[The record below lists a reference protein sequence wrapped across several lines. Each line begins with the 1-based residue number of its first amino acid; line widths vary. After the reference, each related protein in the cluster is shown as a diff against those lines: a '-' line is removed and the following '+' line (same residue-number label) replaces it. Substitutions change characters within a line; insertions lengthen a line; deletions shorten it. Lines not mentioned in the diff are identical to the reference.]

1 MLWLVGMMGSG
12 KSTVGSRVAARL
24 DLDFVDTD
32 QLVAAVTES
41 TITDLWTS
49 RGEESFRRLES
60 QMIASAAAGEP
71 VVVATGGG
79 VVLDEAN
86 IVAMRD
92 SGLVVWLKAS
102 PEALARRIGRDSK
115 RPLLA
120 ASDDPVEALRSLL
133 ADREA
138 RYVEAA
144 HAVVDTD
151 DQPVSAIVERVLELW
166 NES

>member
-12 KSTVGSRVAARL
+12 KSTVGSRVAERL
-24 DLDFVDTD
+24 GLDFVDTD
-32 QLVAAVTES
+32 DLVTSVTES
-41 TITDLWTS
+41 TISDLWS
-49 RGEESFRRLES
+49 ARGEETFRRLER

-79 VVLDEAN
+79 VVLETEN
-86 IVAMRD
+86 ITAMRK

-102 PEALARRIGRDSK
+102 PEVLAERIGRDST

-120 ASDDPVEALRSLL
+120 TSDDPVAALRSLL
-133 ADREA
+133 DEREES
-138 RYVEAA
+138 YIEAA

-151 DQPVSAIVERVLELW
+151 HRPVPEIVETVLALW

>member
-60 QMIASAAAGEP
+60 QMVASAAAGEP

-120 ASDDPVEALRSLL
+120 ASDDPVEAIRSLL

-151 DQPVSAIVERVLELW
+151 DQPLSAIVERVLELW

>member
-120 ASDDPVEALRSLL
+120 ASDEPVEALRSLL